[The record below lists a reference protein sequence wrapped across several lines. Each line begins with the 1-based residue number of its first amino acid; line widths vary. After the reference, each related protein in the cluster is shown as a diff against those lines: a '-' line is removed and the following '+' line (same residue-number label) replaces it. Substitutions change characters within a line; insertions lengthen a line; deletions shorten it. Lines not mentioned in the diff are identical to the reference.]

1 MSEQIKIVPTIVSN
15 VAEESAT
22 KKIENGN
29 GLNILSPGFK
39 TKFHDLTGVNFQ
51 GNPMYKDLLNMTKD
65 EISSSKYQ
73 VHVLDEIN
81 FDLVILQNGEI
92 GLRNKDANQKNTDPK
107 SVEILKKASE
117 LGVAVYDFNTFH

>member
-1 MSEQIKIVPTIVSN
+1 
-15 VAEESAT
+15 
-22 KKIENGN
+22 
-29 GLNILSPGFK
+29 
-39 TKFHDLTGVNFQ
+39 
-51 GNPMYKDLLNMTKD
+51 MTKD